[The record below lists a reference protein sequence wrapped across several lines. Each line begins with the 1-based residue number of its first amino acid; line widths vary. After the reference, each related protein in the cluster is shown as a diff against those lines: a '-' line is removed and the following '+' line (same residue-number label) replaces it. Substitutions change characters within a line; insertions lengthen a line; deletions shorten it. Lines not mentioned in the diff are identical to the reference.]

1 MSQAALSRPGRA
13 RLGPATGLIIACT
26 VGNFVCATP
35 MVNSVFGV
43 FLLPLAKT
51 FGWPRAE
58 VSGVLVIVAVVG
70 VLAYPIVGRIADR
83 YGARTTLLIGNLAFA
98 AAVAALSLANG
109 QPFQVYG
116 LFALVGVTAAMSG
129 TVLYS
134 KIVAGWFTHQRGLM
148 LGITAGGGNGA
159 GATLMPGVAA
169 LLLTHYGWRAAYV
182 GLGLIILGLGFPI
195 LWAGL
200 RNPPSASKA
209 AKLLVESGVSAAE
222 ARRTLTFRL
231 MAVAVALGA
240 GSLSALFSH
249 IVAMLMDRHVGEGL
263 ATTALMAFAFSGTG
277 WQLVVGHLFDRASTP
292 KIAAPFFLV
301 SIAGVALLS
310 LATGP
315 VLLILGG
322 LLAGLGIG
330 TEYGLLPYALPRY
343 FGLRSYGETY
353 GVIYGLIVLTMGF
366 SPVLMDAVYDRTGNY
381 DLPLIVIGACMAL
394 SAALIAVL
402 PIYRY
407 TVHGEALAGA

>member
-1 MSQAALSRPGRA
+1 MGVV
-13 RLGPATGLIIACT
+13 IACT
-26 VGNFVCATP
+26 MGNFVCATP

-43 FLLPLAKT
+43 FLLPLAKA

-70 VLAYPIVGRIADR
+70 VAAYPIVGRIADR
-83 YGARTTLLIGNLAFA
+83 YGAKTALLIGNLAFA
-98 AAVAALSLANG
+98 ASVAALSFANG
-109 QPFQVYG
+109 RPLQVYG
-116 LFALVGVTAAMSG
+116 LFALVGVTSALSG

-134 KIVAGWFTHQRGLM
+134 KMVAGWFTRQRGLM

-169 LLLTHYGWRAAYV
+169 LLLTHYGWRGAYV
-182 GLGLIILGLGFPI
+182 GLGLIILGLGFPV
-195 LWAGL
+195 LLAGL
-200 RNPPSASKA
+200 RNPPSMIKA
-209 AKLLVESGVSAAE
+209 TKVLVESGVSAGE
-222 ARRTLTFRL
+222 ARRTSIFRL

-249 IVAMLMDRHVGEGL
+249 IVAMLMDRHIGEGL
-263 ATTALMAFAFSGTG
+263 ATAALMAFAFSGTG

-301 SIAGVALLS
+301 AIAGVALLS
-310 LATGP
+310 LGHGP
-315 VLLILGG
+315 MLLITGG

-353 GVIYGLIVLTMGF
+353 GVVYGLIALTMGF

-381 DLPLIVIGACMAL
+381 NLPLLVIGACLAL
-394 SAALIAVL
+394 SAGLIAVL
-402 PIYRY
+402 PVYRY
-407 TVHGEALAGA
+407 TVHGEPLAER